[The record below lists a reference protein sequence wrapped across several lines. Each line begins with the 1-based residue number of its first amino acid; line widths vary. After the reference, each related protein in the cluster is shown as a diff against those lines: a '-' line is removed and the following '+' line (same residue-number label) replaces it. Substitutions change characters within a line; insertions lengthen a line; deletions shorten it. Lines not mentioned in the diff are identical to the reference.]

1 MPWTIIVTVYWLAI
15 THTIMSSNSLIRA
28 ASVHKWE
35 ILFHW
40 ITDHA
45 GWLTSLHGAAPI
57 DHDSSV
63 FQTQAVILH
72 LFICHTTSQE
82 KWVMHWFAVYA
93 WLRECKGEREKGPVR
108 GTGYL
113 GLCWNWAC
121 GFGWPLRCVGVWGWL
136 EEAVE
141 VGQWR
146 PSSASSDRPSGPSGG
161 AAPWPAA
168 RYSRATS
175 VHPPDQQRYTHS
187 YSPSV
192 PCISFFSSN
201 RDIVLNSRGILHD
214 F

>member
-15 THTIMSSNSLIRA
+15 THTIMSSNRLIRA

-93 WLRECKGEREKGPVR
+93 WLRECKGERERKALWGAQV
-108 GTGYL
+108 TL
-113 GLCWNWAC
+113 VCVETELAVLVGLCAAW
-121 GFGWPLRCVGVWGWL
+121 GFGDGWKRRWRLGSGGPPQHPQTDRLARLVEQLRGLLLATAVQPLSIHL
-136 EEAVE
+136 I
-141 VGQWR
+141 
-146 PSSASSDRPSGPSGG
+146 SSD
-161 AAPWPAA
+161 
-168 RYSRATS
+168 
-175 VHPPDQQRYTHS
+175 THIHILLL
-187 YSPSV
+187 
-192 PCISFFSSN
+192 CHAFLFFHLTGISF
-201 RDIVLNSRGILHD
+201 
-214 F
+214 